1 MIKLLPYILFEKYNN
16 ILALEMASPWNRH
29 CANCIGTLSLP
40 VSVPRRLAFQPGVFS
55 ATRSANSSQHCR
67 VTNQTTISLYSL
79 LYCCSYRVTG
89 AEGSYAKHLT
99 VEFCTVAMLLT
110 FILIIVSIPSP
121 LTPGLKPSFS
131 ANPSHRSL
139 PFSSSGLTTWIPRT
153 VYRYF

>member
-67 VTNQTTISLYSL
+67 VTNQTTISLVY
-79 LYCCSYRVTG
+79 YTAV
-89 AEGSYAKHLT
+89 
-99 VEFCTVAMLLT
+99 
-110 FILIIVSIPSP
+110 LIVLQVLKAAVQSI
-121 LTPGLKPSFS
+121 
-131 ANPSHRSL
+131 
-139 PFSSSGLTTWIPRT
+139 
-153 VYRYF
+153 